1 MSIFSS
7 IWGLFSKTQRLKNE
21 IANIDRKLEQIN
33 RQIEK
38 SKGRDTSV
46 LLARRSALI
55 ADRLRAAALLEAL

>member
-55 ADRLRAAALLEAL
+55 ADRLRATTLLEGL

>member
-1 MSIFSS
+1 MSIFTS

-33 RQIEK
+33 RQIDK
-38 SKGRDTSV
+38 AKGRDTSV

-55 ADRLRAAALLEAL
+55 ADRLRATAVLEGL